1 MSSEVVYEE
10 VDDDQEEARQ
20 VLMSL
25 KKASSNLEEKIGNKR
40 KGSGRGRD
48 GDSSL
53 NYSASYMRDRSRMDE
68 DNKYFIWTSKT
79 GETKLISALEQKL
92 LAAEELVKKRR
103 LEDKVSNVLFTSD
116 LVHSMHGSR
125 MCQTGNAEYPHTKT
139 DSRPASRSVIEEK
152 DEMTPPDEQVEEM
165 GSPNPLA
172 HLLNQSQEFE
182 DYEPSLEDDMDM
194 INYQDD

>member
-20 VLMSL
+20 ALMSL
-25 KKASSNLEEKIGNKR
+25 KKASSNLEEKMGNKR

-92 LAAEELVKKRR
+92 LAAEELVKKRK
-103 LEDKVSNVLFTSD
+103 LEEKISSVLFIPTW
-116 LVHSMHGSR
+116 
-125 MCQTGNAEYPHTKT
+125 CIACTGRECVKQAM
-139 DSRPASRSVIEEK
+139 RS
-152 DEMTPPDEQVEEM
+152 TPIRRLTAGPRL
-165 GSPNPLA
+165 GL
-172 HLLNQSQEFE
+172 
-182 DYEPSLEDDMDM
+182 
-194 INYQDD
+194 